1 MLTFFSLFCCSIRRH
16 RLCTYA
22 NHCFS
27 PVVKFRSEVQQKKK
41 KKKKKKGTPN
51 TQHSIKGLYSSSS
64 VLPCWGDFFF
74 SCCPWL
80 PVFHIWHS
88 GSCCAPPPPLLHLPV
103 PLLRRRKGFFFVQV
117 KAASFLFCTVAHIF
131 LCCFSFPLF
140 LSSCY
145 CCCCCEILARPHHD
159 IVSPRLFLPS
169 APLFHRQLKF

>member
-41 KKKKKKGTPN
+41 KKRYTKYS
-51 TQHSIKGLYSSSS
+51 TQHQRALLFELRAT
-64 VLPCWGDFFF
+64 VLRRLFFF
-74 SCCPWL
+74 LLSVVACFSYLAQRKLLCSATSL
-80 PVFHIWHS
+80 T
-88 GSCCAPPPPLLHLPV
+88 PPPCSPSPEA
-103 PLLRRRKGFFFVQV
+103 KGFFFVQV

>member
-41 KKKKKKGTPN
+41 KKRYTKYS
-51 TQHSIKGLYSSSS
+51 TQHQRALLFELRAT
-64 VLPCWGDFFF
+64 VLRRLFFF
-74 SCCPWL
+74 FPCL
-80 PVFHIWHS
+80 PVFHFWHS

-145 CCCCCEILARPHHD
+145 CCCCCEVLARPHHD